1 MNPLDQS
8 GWLEIFANGGRID
21 HFSEGIIRDVK
32 LDIGKE
38 QKSEH
43 EMRES
48 VANPYI
54 DQPQKAIHVAT
65 GHHSRGVMLYR
76 AKSVLESISRSITER
91 NKLLVDLG
99 CGFGWHWVDMARL
112 YPSVKFLLVDFSIS
126 NLLVCRSIMPFKDYP
141 NVLCFHADISSL
153 PVRGGVSDFCWS
165 VQVIQHLPEEKRKAA
180 FEEIKRIQKPGA
192 GSYVAWV
199 RPVPL
204 IRLVYSLLGRKYH
217 VKGVMRDGMFLQCFD
232 DEIEAD
238 LKSFLR
244 NTIFNIPR
252 RYSILSSKSASEWI
266 GSVPGYDDR

>member
-1 MNPLDQS
+1 M
-8 GWLEIFANGGRID
+8 
-21 HFSEGIIRDVK
+21 
-32 LDIGKE
+32 
-38 QKSEH
+38 
-43 EMRES
+43 
-48 VANPYI
+48 
-54 DQPQKAIHVAT
+54 
-65 GHHSRGVMLYR
+65 
-76 AKSVLESISRSITER
+76 ESISRSITER

-192 GSYVAWV
+192 GFYVAWV

-204 IRLVYSLLGRKYH
+204 IRLAYSLLGRKYH
-217 VKGVMRDGMFLQCFD
+217 VKGVMRDEMFLQRFD

-238 LKSFLR
+238 LKSFFKEYHLQYSE
-244 NTIFNIPR
+244 TLFYPELKISPR
-252 RYSILSSKSASEWI
+252 SGLVEYLDMMI
-266 GSVPGYDDR
+266 GKTFLAKWLARQTEIWGCT